1 MSRSPDA
8 AAVLAA
14 AATAT
19 MPVNN
24 FGPGGAG
31 DFPGANM
38 NMNPYQPV
46 AAAPPMQQQASVSN
60 TWHQALME
68 QAFVMPGNSPGVPGG
83 PGVVP
88 GVPGQLPGVSGG
100 GRAKPRQPSSA
111 AKTVKAA
118 VLSPAGVSVLC
129 LIGTFLVT
137 FAALCAI
144 QPPFTYSKP
153 GPECPLEADKFSAA
167 RAAVS
172 ALIAT
177 AVATVILLIVFIV
190 RRRQRKV

>member
-1 MSRSPDA
+1 
-8 AAVLAA
+8 
-14 AATAT
+14 

-68 QAFVMPGNSPGVPGG
+68 QAFAM
-83 PGVVP
+83 P

-129 LIGTFLVT
+129 LVGTFLVT